1 MHGTGDDEKYWLK
14 TNPYNKTM
22 LDNMIADGDIEPLI
36 VVTPTFMWKMTVQMI
51 WIS

>member
-22 LDNMIADGDIEPLI
+22 LDNAYDCR
-36 VVTPTFMWKMTVQMI
+36 WRY
-51 WIS
+51 